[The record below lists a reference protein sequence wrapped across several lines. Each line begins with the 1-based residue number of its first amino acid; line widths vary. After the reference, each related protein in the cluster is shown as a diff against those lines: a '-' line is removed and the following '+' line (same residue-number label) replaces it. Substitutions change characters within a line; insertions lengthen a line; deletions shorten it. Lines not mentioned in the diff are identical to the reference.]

1 LEVEMGHDPQSK
13 TFIPLGA
20 IAFLFTVILVYAGIW
35 FSIFALMAA
44 RG

>member
-1 LEVEMGHDPQSK
+1 MDKLDQS
-13 TFIPLGA
+13 TSREFIPLGA
-20 IAFLFTVILVYAGIW
+20 IAFLVTMVLVYAGIW

>member
-1 LEVEMGHDPQSK
+1 MAQSNESDSHK
-13 TFIPLGA
+13 FIPLGA
-20 IAFLFTVILVYAGIW
+20 IAFIMTTVLVYAGIW

>member
-1 LEVEMGHDPQSK
+1 MDKGKEGGGQEFV
-13 TFIPLGA
+13 PLGA
-20 IAFLFTVILVYAGIW
+20 IAFIMTMVLVYSGIW

>member
-1 LEVEMGHDPQSK
+1 MNQESNSK
-13 TFIPLGA
+13 SFIPLGA
-20 IAFLFTVILVYAGIW
+20 IAFLFTTILVYAGIW